1 MIIVLICVKVGEN
14 GPVPA
19 NMAAGTELFPLIGHH
34 QTVGTVIAPLGQLTV
49 VSQVE
54 PVG

>member
-19 NMAAGTELFPLIGHH
+19 NMAAGTGPFPPIGDH